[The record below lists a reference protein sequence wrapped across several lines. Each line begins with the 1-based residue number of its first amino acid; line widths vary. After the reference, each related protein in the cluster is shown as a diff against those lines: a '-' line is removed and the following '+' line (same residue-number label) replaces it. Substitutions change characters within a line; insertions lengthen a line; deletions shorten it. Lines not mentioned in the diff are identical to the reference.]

1 MTKEKFKEIM
11 KRNCILDCDVEDS
24 IYFVR
29 DLLESQADELKVNE
43 PYATKSINRLEEAAR
58 EVGIRTLLVENGED
72 WREKLSN
79 ALAQYE

>member
-11 KRNCILDCDVEDS
+11 KRNGILACEVEDA

-29 DLLESQADELKVNE
+29 DLLEAQADELKVNE

-58 EVGIRTLLVENGED
+58 EVGDLLYDLADIVEE
-72 WREKLSN
+72 
-79 ALAQYE
+79 

>member
-11 KRNCILDCDVEDS
+11 KMNSVLACEVEDA

-58 EVGIRTLLVENGED
+58 EVGDLLYD
-72 WREKLSN
+72 
-79 ALAQYE
+79 LADVMEG

>member
-11 KRNCILDCDVEDS
+11 KRNGILAYEVEDA

-29 DLLESQADELKVNE
+29 DLLESQADDLKVNE

-58 EVGIRTLLVENGED
+58 EVGDLLYD
-72 WREKLSN
+72 
-79 ALAQYE
+79 LADVMEG